1 MALSPE
7 EEILRSKLENMQA
20 LISAP
25 TQYKG
30 RLNELLSQM
39 RMQRNQWNLTN
50 INDYALDP
58 DSTEE
63 MKTFLSMQ
71 QKAMS
76 FLIET
81 ANRDMETLKDIH
93 TKMSEIVQS

>member
-20 LISAP
+20 LVSAP

-39 RMQRNQWNLTN
+39 RMQRNQWNLAN

-58 DSTEE
+58 DAAEE
-63 MKTFLSMQ
+63 MKTFLSMH

-81 ANRDMETLKDIH
+81 ANKDMDVLKDIH
-93 TKMSEIVQS
+93 TKMSEIVQN